1 MSDAAQSS
9 GSCFIRLVWFMIG
22 PAAMLILA
30 ATKMERGGGWLTG
43 LDIAFFI
50 MLALTILARCIDF
63 RLGRPQTASG
73 TPATA
78 AHLRR
83 YIPLMLVIGV
93 LVWTMTNVIGNR

>member
-1 MSDAAQSS
+1 MSDAAQPS
-9 GSCFIRLVWFMIG
+9 GSCLIRLVWFMIG

-30 ATKMERGGGWLTG
+30 VTSMERGGGWLTG
-43 LDIAFFI
+43 LDIAFFVA
-50 MLALTILARCIDF
+50 LAVTILARCIDF

-83 YIPLMLVIGV
+83 YIPSVFVVGV
-93 LVWTMTNVIGNR
+93 LVWTIANAIGNS